1 MPSLNRGRAIARFNE
16 GKQCFEDMKINS
28 LGETI
33 VLDMVNGGGKSF
45 LIQCLGQTIIPNS
58 TWQKD
63 WDFKAVF
70 DPANKNTVVH
80 CLTEWELDEG
90 MGYKYLLAGFCA
102 SKPNKITNSDGE
114 SNYGDFDKFSYIC
127 LYNSPN
133 ENDIFNI
140 PLVEKDENN
149 SKKRMSLQDLKKY
162 LKGIKGDGY
171 YVELPDKARDYKKR
185 LAQYNI
191 TNAEWELIRG
201 VNADEKYVATYLRT
215 FSTSEKF
222 ILKFLIPKI
231 EECNANRV
239 DVEYRDS
246 EELARDLLNIRELM
260 DDLIKKKGQARE
272 YDKILSFVEL
282 VARKLTEIKDKYV
295 ERDALYIEIKKS
307 IAFLEQK
314 IVELKKASD
323 EVSENI
329 EREEKLFKQNTINLK
344 AIEIYDI
351 EQSLADNNV
360 KFNNQEKRVG
370 ELNIVLQKESK
381 KLLIKKK
388 ENVYHSIL
396 QDKAKKAECIKSIEA
411 LEFSNTELLAERNSI
426 GQKVKNYL
434 ANKINVSNVEIASIN
449 ENIIKAADQI
459 NTHTE
464 TTIKLRSE
472 ISSLERDIKRL
483 TKRKIDIQK
492 NMSGT
497 NFKIIENTSKDN
509 LTKIDME
516 ERLEKALVEKESL
529 KILKVQYEKDIN
541 EATTMIGT
549 LKVNKVKLEHD
560 LKDKNAI
567 LDEARMLY
575 ADIEE
580 YIAKYEKSDI
590 NVLDE
595 TIDKKLEGL
604 SEGNKMLSI
613 KISEITNL
621 ITSLKSNSLTLSK
634 DTEEVY
640 NTLKPKYSDA
650 ILGKDFL
657 AKLTTD
663 EKKYFISI
671 NELVPYAILLG
682 EREYRKFI
690 SDKTVLSNYF
700 GGAIPIIN
708 QDSLDNTVL
717 LPNGMTFT
725 SKDVDFFVNAD
736 EIARIKREKEIE
748 LSELQEEQSGL
759 VHNIEEVKKSSAIV
773 KSFIS
778 KFLNA
783 KTIEVLAAEVG
794 NIELVLK
801 KNEKDTE
808 EYTKLEISI
817 TANMIENKKQTE
829 NTEDLIDTLKNQII
843 EIDKYIELQNQYIA
857 ANDEIKSMGK
867 EKECKS
873 DELISEQRLLTELNI
888 GKNILDDKIRTMDR
902 TVGNLKDEIDK
913 ISFVD
918 SNDDEVIKDAEYT
931 YLKGE
936 LKATIDR
943 FNGINSNLKGLEEEI
958 QSCKVRIEGLKNN
971 IEQDGISLDE
981 LDHITLEFT
990 NNSNEVIAEIQ
1001 IYVDNLGIELQK
1013 ENNILLEYEK
1023 EIRSL
1028 SDRYKEKIK
1037 QLKEEKDTIYLD
1049 IKKFIQGYL
1058 NDINPKEKMK
1068 EIKSII
1074 RDSEKK
1080 ISQFKII
1087 KNDLEKELQF
1097 QKDCKGE
1104 FSIIAKDIDVDL
1116 EIDDISLDR
1125 VRSSKEIEKAVS
1137 NIKNSINS
1145 KKHFYKADIVKGN
1158 ALVNY
1163 MQGFN
1168 EILEELAKIPNDVA
1182 NLETTITNLIGKDI
1196 SEDKEC
1202 LLKLIKQEQIR
1213 LDDDIKSLELQE
1225 EKFVTLCIQ
1234 QSENILRDIKKL
1246 ADLSVIEI
1254 NGIRQE
1260 MIKVNLT
1267 KLEDDIAKEK
1277 MKNYIEYLI
1286 NGSGEYEDDNERRNQ
1301 LSKGLTIEKLFQ
1313 QIIKPIKASSIELY
1327 KLEDINNMEVNS
1339 WLNWDRAYGSKGQ
1352 TNGMYISVLI
1362 CLISYL
1368 RKLYTSSTDK
1378 SKKVIILDNPFS
1390 GTTSEIIWLPILKL
1404 LKENNVQLWAFG
1416 FEIKTQLSNCFNVRY
1431 FLKKEPGVGYEKI
1444 IVAKFKSNADTGSL
1458 GYDVL
1463 TGKKIEYTQQ
1473 TSF

>member
-45 LIQCLGQTIIPNS
+45 LIQCLGQTVIPNS

-63 WDFKAVF
+63 WDFKAVLE
-70 DPANKNTVVH
+70 PSNKNTVVH

-127 LYNSPN
+127 LYNSHN

-149 SKKRMSLQDLKKY
+149 SEKRMSLQDLKKY

-171 YVELPDKARDYKKR
+171 YVEIPDKARDYKKR

-215 FSTSEKF
+215 FPTSEKF

-260 DDLIKKKGQARE
+260 DDLIKKKGQAKE

-295 ERDALYIEIKKS
+295 ERDTLYIEIKKS
-307 IAFLEQK
+307 IAFLENK

-323 EVSENI
+323 DVAEKI
-329 EREEKLFKQNTINLK
+329 AREEKSFKQNTINLK
-344 AIEIYDI
+344 AVEIYDI
-351 EQSLADNNV
+351 EQALADNNV
-360 KFNNQEKRVG
+360 KYNTQGKKVSEFNKN
-370 ELNIVLQKESK
+370 LQKEAR
-381 KLLIKKK
+381 KLLLKKK

-396 QDKAKKAECIKSIEA
+396 QDRAKKAESIKSIEA
-411 LEFSNTELLAERNSI
+411 LELSNTELLTERNSI

-434 ANKINVSNVEIASIN
+434 ANKINISNVEIASIN
-449 ENIIKAADQI
+449 ENIIKVADQV
-459 NTHTE
+459 NAHTE

-472 ISSLERDIKRL
+472 ITSLERDIKRL
-483 TKRKIDIQK
+483 AKRKIDIQK

-497 NFKIIENTSKDN
+497 NFKIIENTSKDK
-509 LTKIDME
+509 LAKIDME

-529 KILKVQYEKDIN
+529 KNLKVQYEKDIN
-541 EATTMIGT
+541 EATTMVGA
-549 LKVNKVKLEHD
+549 LKVNRVKLEHD
-560 LKDKNAI
+560 LKDKNVI
-567 LDEARMLY
+567 LDESRMLY
-575 ADIEE
+575 AKIEE
-580 YIAKYEKSDI
+580 YIVKYEEQDI

-595 TIDKKLEGL
+595 NIDKVLEKLLERDKIL
-604 SEGNKMLSI
+604 STKI
-613 KISEITNL
+613 KEIENL
-621 ITSLKSNSLTLSK
+621 IISLKNNSLTLSK
-634 DTEEVY
+634 DTQEVY
-640 NTLKPKYSDA
+640 NILKPKYPDA

-657 AKLTTD
+657 AKLTTE

-690 SDKTVLSNYF
+690 SDKIILSNYF

-708 QDSLDNTVL
+708 QDSLDKTAL
-717 LPNGMTFT
+717 LPNGITFT
-725 SKDVDFFVNAD
+725 SKDVDFFANAD
-736 EIARIKREKEIE
+736 EIARIKREKENE
-748 LSELQEEQSGL
+748 LSKLQEDYSDL
-759 VHNIEEVKKSSAIV
+759 VQNMEEARKNSAIV

-778 KFLNA
+778 KFSNF
-783 KTIEVLAAEVG
+783 KTIEVLATEAA
-794 NIELVLK
+794 NLELALK
-801 KNEKDTE
+801 KNKKDTE
-808 EYTKLEISI
+808 EYTKLETSI
-817 TANMIENKKQTE
+817 TTDMIENKKQTQ
-829 NTEDLIDTLKNQII
+829 NTEDLIDTLKSQII
-843 EIDKYIELQNQYIA
+843 ELDKYIELQKQYIA
-857 ANDEIKSMGK
+857 ANNEIESMGK

-873 DELISEQRLLTELNI
+873 EELISEQRLLTELNVK
-888 GKNILDDKIRTMDR
+888 KNVLDSDIRTIDR
-902 TVGNLKDEIDK
+902 TVTNLKDEIDK

-918 SNDDEVIKDAEYT
+918 SNDDEVIEDGEYT

-936 LKATIDR
+936 LKATIAR
-943 FNGINSNLKGLEEEI
+943 FNGINSNLKELEEEI
-958 QSCKVRIEGLKNN
+958 QSCEERIEGLKNN
-971 IEQDGISLDE
+971 IEQDGLSLDE
-981 LDHITLEFT
+981 LNHITLEFT
-990 NNSNEVIAEIQ
+990 KNSNEIITEMQ
-1001 IYVDNLGIELQK
+1001 IYVDSLTLELEK
-1013 ENNILLEYEK
+1013 EKDILNGYEK
-1023 EIRSL
+1023 EIHSL
-1028 SDRYKEKIK
+1028 SGRYKEKIEE
-1037 QLKEEKDTIYLD
+1037 LENEKDTKYLD
-1049 IKKFIQGYL
+1049 IRSGIEESL
-1058 NDINPKEKMK
+1058 NGVNPKEKMK
-1068 EIKSII
+1068 EIKII
-1074 RDSEKK
+1074 ISDSKKK
-1080 ISQFKII
+1080 ISQLEII
-1087 KNDLEKELQF
+1087 KNKLEKELQD
-1097 QKDCKGE
+1097 QKDCKSE
-1104 FSIIAKDIDVDL
+1104 FNIISKDIDVDL
-1116 EIDDISLDR
+1116 EIDDIPLDK
-1125 VRSSKEIEKAVS
+1125 VRYYKEIEKAVS

-1145 KKHFYKADIVKGN
+1145 KKHLYKADIVKGN
-1158 ALVNY
+1158 TLINY

-1168 EILEELAKIPNDVA
+1168 EILEELEKIPNDIA
-1182 NLETTITNLIGKDI
+1182 NLEITITNLIGKDI

-1246 ADLSVIEI
+1246 SNLSVIEI
-1254 NGIRQE
+1254 NGTRQE
-1260 MIKVNLT
+1260 MIKVNLA

-1286 NGSGEYEDDNERRNQ
+1286 NGYGEYEDDNERRNQ

-1339 WLNWDRAYGSKGQ
+1339 WLTWDKAYGSKGQ

-1444 IVAKFKSNADTGSL
+1444 IVAKFKSDADIGNL

-1463 TGKKIEYTQQ
+1463 TGKKIEHNQQ
-1473 TSF
+1473 TLF

>member
-45 LIQCLGQTIIPNS
+45 LIQCLGQTVIPNS

-63 WDFKAVF
+63 WDFKAVLE
-70 DPANKNTVVH
+70 PSNKNTVVH

-102 SKPNKITNSDGE
+102 SKPSKMISSDGE
-114 SNYGDFDKFSYIC
+114 SNYGDFDRFSYIC

-140 PLVEKDENN
+140 PLVEKNDNN
-149 SKKRMSLQDLKKY
+149 TEKRMSLQDLKKY
-162 LKGIKGDGY
+162 LKGIKGDSY
-171 YVELPDKARDYKKR
+171 YVEIADKARDYKKR

-215 FSTSEKF
+215 FPTSEKF

-260 DDLIKKKGQARE
+260 DDLIKKKGQAKE

-295 ERDALYIEIKKS
+295 ERDTLYIEIKKS
-307 IAFLEQK
+307 ITFLEQK
-314 IVELKKASD
+314 IVELTKASN
-323 EVSENI
+323 EVAENTA
-329 EREEKLFKQNTINLK
+329 REEKSFKQNTINFK
-344 AIEIYDI
+344 AIEIYNI

-360 KFNNQEKRVG
+360 KYNTQEKKVS
-370 ELNIVLQKESK
+370 ELNKDLQKESK

-396 QDKAKKAECIKSIEA
+396 QDKAKKAECIKSIEG
-411 LEFSNTELLAERNSI
+411 LELSNTELLTERNSI

-434 ANKINVSNVEIASIN
+434 ANRINVSNVEIASYQDNIN
-449 ENIIKAADQI
+449 KTNDKI
-459 NTHTE
+459 NMHTK
-464 TTIKLRSE
+464 TTIKL
-472 ISSLERDIKRL
+472 ISRIDSLERDIKKL
-483 TKRKIDIQK
+483 TKKKAEIQK

-497 NFKIIENTSKDN
+497 NFKIIENTSKDK
-509 LTKIDME
+509 LAKIDIE
-516 ERLEKALVEKESL
+516 EKLEKALVEKESL
-529 KILKVQYEKDIN
+529 KNLKSQYEKEIN
-541 EATTMIGT
+541 EATTMVND
-549 LKVNKVKLEHD
+549 LKINKVTLEHD

-567 LDEARMLY
+567 LDEARTLY
-575 ADIEE
+575 SKIEE

-590 NVLDE
+590 DVLDE
-595 TIDKKLEGL
+595 TIDKRLEEL
-604 SEGNKMLSI
+604 LESDKVLSI
-613 KISEITNL
+613 KISEIKNL
-621 ITSLKSNSLTLSK
+621 IISLKSNSLTLSK
-634 DTEEVY
+634 DTEDVY
-640 NTLKPKYSDA
+640 NILKPKYPDV

-657 AKLTTD
+657 SKLTKD

-690 SDKTVLSNYF
+690 SDKTILSNYF

-708 QDSLDNTVL
+708 QDSLDKTAL
-717 LPNGMTFT
+717 LPNGVTFT

-748 LSELQEEQSGL
+748 LSTLKEEQAGL
-759 VHNIEEVKKSSAIV
+759 ADNIEEVRKSSTIV

-778 KFLNA
+778 KFSNS
-783 KTIEVLAAEVG
+783 KTIEVLATKVG
-794 NIELVLK
+794 NIELALK

-808 EYTKLEISI
+808 EYTKLENSI
-817 TANMIENKKQTE
+817 KVDMLKNQKQTE
-829 NTEDLIDTLKNQII
+829 NIEDLIESLKRQLT
-843 EIDKYIELQNQYIA
+843 EIDKYIELQKQFIA
-857 ANDEIKSMGK
+857 ANDEIESMDK

-873 DELISEQRLLTELNI
+873 GELRSEERLLTELNME
-888 GKNILDDKIRTMDR
+888 KNILDDKIRANDR
-902 TVGNLKDEIDK
+902 TLGNLKDEMDK
-913 ISFVD
+913 ISFID
-918 SNDDEVIKDAEYT
+918 PNDDEVIKDTEYT

-943 FNGINSNLKGLEEEI
+943 FNGVNSNLKGLEEEI
-958 QSCKVRIEGLKNN
+958 QFCNRRIEGLKNN
-971 IEQDGISLDE
+971 IEQDGLSLNE
-981 LDHITLEFT
+981 LKHITLEFT
-990 NNSNEVIAEIQ
+990 KNSNEVIVEIQ
-1001 IYVDNLGIELQK
+1001 RYVDSLTLELEKQK
-1013 ENNILLEYEK
+1013 EILNGYEK
-1023 EIRSL
+1023 EIHSL
-1028 SDRYKEKIK
+1028 SGRYKDKIEELENEKNTKYSDIRAGI
-1037 QLKEEKDTIYLD
+1037 EE
-1049 IKKFIQGYL
+1049 YL
-1058 NDINPKEKMK
+1058 NGVNPKEKMK
-1068 EIKSII
+1068 EIKNILS
-1074 RDSEKK
+1074 DTEKK
-1080 ISQFKII
+1080 ISQFKITRN
-1087 KNDLEKELQF
+1087 KLEIELQV
-1097 QKDCKGE
+1097 QKDCKSE
-1104 FSIIAKDIDVDL
+1104 FSIISKDIDVDL
-1116 EIDDISLDR
+1116 EIDDVPLDK
-1125 VRSSKEIEKAVS
+1125 VRSSKEIEKTVF

-1145 KKHFYKADIVKGN
+1145 KKHIYKADIAKGN

-1168 EILEELAKIPNDVA
+1168 EILEELAKIPNDVV

-1196 SEDKEC
+1196 SENKEC
-1202 LLKLIKQEQIR
+1202 LLKLIKEEQIR
-1213 LDDDIKSLELQE
+1213 LEDDIKSLELQE

-1254 NGIRQE
+1254 NGVRQE

-1267 KLEDDIAKEK
+1267 KLGDDIAKEK

-1286 NGSGEYEDDNERRNQ
+1286 NGSGEYQDDNERRNQ
-1301 LSKGLTIEKLFQ
+1301 LSKGLTVEKLFQ

-1327 KLEDINNMEVNS
+1327 KLEDINNTEVNS
-1339 WLNWDRAYGSKGQ
+1339 WLTWDRAYGSKGQ

-1444 IVAKFKSNADTGSL
+1444 IVAEFKSNADTGSL

-1463 TGKKIEYTQQ
+1463 TGKKMEYTQQ

>member
-45 LIQCLGQTIIPNS
+45 LIQCLGQTVIPNS

-63 WDFKAVF
+63 WDFKAVLE
-70 DPANKNTVVH
+70 PSNKNTVVH

-102 SKPNKITNSDGE
+102 SKPSKMINSDGE
-114 SNYGDFDKFSYIC
+114 SNYGEFDRFSYMC

-140 PLVEKDENN
+140 PLVEKNDNN
-149 SKKRMSLQDLKKY
+149 TEKRMSLQDLKKY

-171 YVELPDKARDYKKR
+171 YVEIPDKARDYKKR

-215 FSTSEKF
+215 FPTSEKF

-260 DDLIKKKGQARE
+260 DDLIKKKGQAKE
-272 YDKILSFVEL
+272 YDKILNFVEL

-295 ERDALYIEIKKS
+295 ERDTLYIEIKKS

-314 IVELKKASD
+314 IVELTKASN
-323 EVSENI
+323 EVAENTA
-329 EREEKLFKQNTINLK
+329 REEKSLKQNTINFK

-351 EQSLADNNV
+351 EQSIDNNKA
-360 KFNNQEKRVG
+360 KFNIQDKKVDNLKEG
-370 ELNIVLQKESK
+370 LQKESK

-388 ENVYHSIL
+388 ENVYQSIL
-396 QDKAKKAECIKSIEA
+396 QDKAKKAECIKAIEA
-411 LEFSNTELLAERNSI
+411 LELSNTDLLAERNSI

-434 ANKINVSNVEIASIN
+434 ANKINVSKVNVARTK
-449 ENIIKAADQI
+449 ENIIKATNQI

-464 TTIKLRSE
+464 IIITLKGE

-483 TKRKIDIQK
+483 TRKKAEIQK
-492 NMSGT
+492 NMSKI
-497 NFKIIENTSKDN
+497 NLKIIENTSKDK
-509 LTKIDME
+509 LAKIDIE
-516 ERLEKALVEKESL
+516 ERLKKALVKKESL
-529 KILKVQYEKDIN
+529 KNLKAQHEKEIN
-541 EATTMIGT
+541 EARTMISD
-549 LKVNKVKLEHD
+549 LKVAKVNLEYA
-560 LKDKNAI
+560 LKEKNAI
-567 LDEARMLY
+567 FDEARTLY
-575 ADIEE
+575 SNIEE
-580 YIAKYEKSDI
+580 YIAKYEKQDI

-595 TIDKKLEGL
+595 TIDKRLEEL
-604 SEGNKMLSI
+604 LESEKILSI
-613 KISEITNL
+613 KISEIKNL
-621 ITSLKSNSLTLSK
+621 IISLKSNSLTLSK
-634 DTEEVY
+634 DTQEVY
-640 NTLKPKYSDA
+640 NILKPKYPDA
-650 ILGKDFL
+650 ILGKEFL

-708 QDSLDNTVL
+708 QDSLDKTVL

-725 SKDVDFFVNAD
+725 SKEVDFFVNAD
-736 EIARIKREKEIE
+736 EIARIKREKENE
-748 LSELQEEQSGL
+748 LSKLQEEQAGL
-759 VHNIEEVKKSSAIV
+759 VHNIDEVKKNSAIV

-778 KFLNA
+778 KFSNA
-783 KTIEVLAAEVG
+783 KTIEVLATEVG
-794 NIELVLK
+794 NIESALK
-801 KNEKDTE
+801 KNEKDKE
-808 EYTKLEISI
+808 VYTKLETSI
-817 TANMIENKKQTE
+817 NADMIENKKQTE
-829 NTEDLIDTLKNQII
+829 NVEDLIDTLKSQII
-843 EIDKYIELQNQYIA
+843 EIDKYIELQKQFIA
-857 ANDEIKSMGK
+857 ANDETESMCK

-873 DELISEQRLLTELNI
+873 EELISEQRLLTEFNME
-888 GKNILDDKIRTMDR
+888 KNILEDNIRAMDR
-902 TVGNLKDEIDK
+902 TVSKLKDEMDD
-913 ISFVD
+913 ISFVFT
-918 SNDDEVIKDAEYT
+918 NDDEVIQDAEYT

-943 FNGINSNLKGLEEEI
+943 YNGANSNLKALEEEI
-958 QSCKVRIEGLKNN
+958 QSCKERIESSKNN
-971 IEQDGISLDE
+971 IEQDGLSLDE
-981 LDHITLEFT
+981 LKHITLEFT
-990 NNSNEVIAEIQ
+990 KNSNEVIAEIQ
-1001 IYVDNLGIELQK
+1001 SYVDNLSLELQK
-1013 ENNILLEYEK
+1013 ENDVLLEYEK

-1028 SDRYKEKIK
+1028 SDRYNEKIK
-1037 QLKEEKDTIYLD
+1037 QLKDEKDTIYLD
-1049 IKKFIQGYL
+1049 IRKCIQEYL
-1058 NDINPKEKMK
+1058 NGVSPKEKMK

-1074 RDSEKK
+1074 SDSEKK
-1080 ISQFKII
+1080 ISQFKITRN
-1087 KNDLEKELQF
+1087 KLEIELQV
-1097 QKDCKGE
+1097 QKDCKRE
-1104 FSIIAKDIDVDL
+1104 FSIISKDIDVDL
-1116 EIDDISLDR
+1116 EIDDELLDK
-1125 VRSSKEIEKAVS
+1125 VRSSKEIEKAVF
-1137 NIKNSINS
+1137 NIKSSINS
-1145 KKHFYKADIVKGN
+1145 KKHIYKADIAKGN
-1158 ALVNY
+1158 TLVNY

-1168 EILEELAKIPNDVA
+1168 EILEELSKIPNNVVDI
-1182 NLETTITNLIGKDI
+1182 ETTIANLIGKDI

-1202 LLKLIKQEQIR
+1202 LLKLIKEEQIR
-1213 LDDDIKSLELQE
+1213 LEDDIKSLELQE

-1254 NGIRQE
+1254 NGVRQE

-1267 KLEDDIAKEK
+1267 KLDDDIAKEK

-1286 NGSGEYEDDNERRNQ
+1286 NGSGEYQDDNERRNQ
-1301 LSKGLTIEKLFQ
+1301 LSKGLTVEKLFQ

-1327 KLEDINNMEVNS
+1327 KLEDINNTEVNS
-1339 WLNWDRAYGSKGQ
+1339 WLTWDRAYGSKGQ

-1444 IVAKFKSNADTGSL
+1444 IVAEFKSNADTGSL

-1463 TGKKIEYTQQ
+1463 TGKKMEYTQQ

>member
-70 DPANKNTVVH
+70 DAANRNTVVH

-149 SKKRMSLQDLKKY
+149 SKKRMSLQELKKY
-162 LKGIKGDGY
+162 LKAIKGDGY
-171 YVELPDKARDYKKR
+171 YVEIPDKARDYKKR

-215 FSTSEKF
+215 FPTSEKF

-260 DDLIKKKGQARE
+260 DGLIKKKGQSKE

-295 ERDALYIEIKKS
+295 ERDSLYIEIKKS
-307 IAFLEQK
+307 IDFLEQK
-314 IVELKKASD
+314 IVELKKAFD
-323 EVSENI
+323 EVAENT
-329 EREEKLFKQNTINLK
+329 EGKEKSLKQNTINFK

-351 EQSLADNNV
+351 EQSLADNNT
-360 KFNNQEKRVG
+360 KFKIQDKKVNRLKES
-370 ELNIVLQKESK
+370 LQKESK

-411 LEFSNTELLAERNSI
+411 LKLSNTELLAERNSI

-434 ANKINVSNVEIASIN
+434 ANEINSLDGVIVSIE
-449 ENIIKAADQI
+449 ENIIKVTDQI
-459 NTHTE
+459 GIHTK
-464 TTIKLRSE
+464 TTIKL
-472 ISSLERDIKRL
+472 IGQIDSLERSIKTL
-483 TKRKIDIQK
+483 IKKKTDIQK
-492 NMSGT
+492 KMSGT
-497 NFKIIENTSKDN
+497 SFKIIENTSKDK
-509 LTKIDME
+509 LAKIDME
-516 ERLEKALVEKESL
+516 ERLEKALIEKDSL
-529 KILKVQYEKDIN
+529 KNLKVQYEKEIN
-541 EATTMIGT
+541 EARTMISN
-549 LKVNKVKLEHD
+549 LKINKVNLKHE
-560 LKDKNAI
+560 LKDQNAI
-567 LDEARMLY
+567 LDEARTLY
-575 ADIEE
+575 AEIEE

-595 TIDKKLEGL
+595 TIDKKLEEL
-604 SEGNKMLSI
+604 LESNKMLSI

-621 ITSLKSNSLTLSK
+621 IISLKSNSLTLSK

-640 NTLKPKYSDA
+640 NILKPKYPDV

-682 EREYRKFI
+682 EREYRKFT

-708 QDSLDNTVL
+708 QDSLDNTAL

-736 EIARIKREKEIE
+736 EIARIKREKENE
-748 LSELQEEQSGL
+748 LTKLQEEQASL
-759 VHNIEEVKKSSAIV
+759 VRNIEEVKKSSIIV

-783 KTIEVLAAEVG
+783 KTIEVLAAEVR
-794 NIELVLK
+794 NIELVLN

-808 EYTKLEISI
+808 EYTKLETSI
-817 TANMIENKKQTE
+817 TADMIDNKKQTE
-829 NTEDLIDTLKNQII
+829 NTEDLIETLKSQIT
-843 EIDKYIELQNQYIA
+843 EIDKYIELQKQYIET
-857 ANDEIKSMGK
+857 NDGIESMGK
-867 EKECKS
+867 EKESKS
-873 DELISEQRLLTELNI
+873 EELISEQRLLTEFNME
-888 GKNILDDKIRTMDR
+888 KNILDDKIRANDR
-902 TVGNLKDEIDK
+902 TLRNLKDERDK
-913 ISFVD
+913 IYFVGP
-918 SNDDEVIKDAEYT
+918 NDDRVIKYTEYT
-931 YLKGE
+931 SLKGE

-943 FNGINSNLKGLEEEI
+943 VNGASSSLKGLEEEI
-958 QSCKVRIEGLKNN
+958 QSCNIRIEQSENN
-971 IEQDGISLDE
+971 IEQDGLSLDE
-981 LDHITLEFT
+981 LKYITLEFT
-990 NNSNEVIAEIQ
+990 KNSNEVIAEIQ
-1001 IYVDNLGIELQK
+1001 SYVDNLSSELQK
-1013 ENNILLEYEK
+1013 ENDVHLEYEK

-1028 SDRYKEKIK
+1028 SDKYKDKVE
-1037 QLKEEKDTIYLD
+1037 QLEDEKDTKYLD
-1049 IKKFIQGYL
+1049 IRNGIEEYL
-1058 NDINPKEKMK
+1058 NGVHPKEKMK

-1074 RDSEKK
+1074 SDTEKK
-1080 ISQFKII
+1080 ISQFKVTRQ
-1087 KNDLEKELQF
+1087 KLEKELQD
-1097 QKDCKGE
+1097 QKDCKSE
-1104 FSIIAKDIDVDL
+1104 FSIISKDIDVEL
-1116 EIDDISLDR
+1116 EIDDIPLNK
-1125 VRSSKEIEKAVS
+1125 VRSPKEIEKAVS

-1168 EILEELAKIPNDVA
+1168 EILEELVKIPNDVV
-1182 NLETTITNLIGKDI
+1182 NIETTITNLIGKDI

-1339 WLNWDRAYGSKGQ
+1339 WLTWDRAYGSKGQ

>member
-1 MPSLNRGRAIARFNE
+1 MPSLNRCRAIARFNE

-45 LIQCLGQTIIPNS
+45 LIQCLGQTVIPNS

-70 DPANKNTVVH
+70 EPSNKNTVVH

-102 SKPNKITNSDGE
+102 SRPNKMTNSDGE
-114 SNYGDFDKFSYIC
+114 SNYGDFDRFSYIC
-127 LYNSPN
+127 LYNSLN

-140 PLVEKDENN
+140 PLIEKDENGN
-149 SKKRMSLQDLKKY
+149 EKRMSLYDLKKY
-162 LKGIKGDGY
+162 LKSIKGDGY
-171 YVELPDKARDYKKR
+171 YTEIPEKAKNYKKR

-215 FSTSEKF
+215 FPTSEKF

-239 DVEYRDS
+239 DVEYRGS

-260 DDLIKKKGQARE
+260 DDLIKKKEQAKE
-272 YDKILSFVEL
+272 YDKILGFVEL

-295 ERDALYIEIKKS
+295 ERDTLYIEIKKS

-323 EVSENI
+323 EVAENI
-329 EREEKLFKQNTINLK
+329 AREEKSFKQNTINFK

-351 EQSLADNNV
+351 EQSLAVNNA
-360 KFNNQEKRVG
+360 KYHIQKKKVG
-370 ELNIVLQKESK
+370 ELNKDLQKESK

-396 QDKAKKAECIKSIEA
+396 QDKAKKAEYIKSIEA
-411 LEFSNTELLAERNSI
+411 LELSNTELLTERNSI

-434 ANKINVSNVEIASIN
+434 ANRINVLNGDIVSIE
-449 ENIIKAADQI
+449 ENIIKVTDQI
-459 NTHTE
+459 GSHTK
-464 TTIKLRSE
+464 TTIKL
-472 ISSLERDIKRL
+472 IGKIDSLERNIKTL
-483 TKRKIDIQK
+483 IKKKAEIQK

-497 NFKIIENTSKDN
+497 NFKIIENTSKDK
-509 LTKIDME
+509 LAKIDIE
-516 ERLEKALVEKESL
+516 ERLEKALIEKESL
-529 KILKVQYEKDIN
+529 KNLKVQYEKEID
-541 EATTMIGT
+541 EATTMISN
-549 LKVNKVKLEHD
+549 LRVNKVDLVHD

-567 LDEARMLY
+567 LDKARTLY
-575 ADIEE
+575 SKIEE
-580 YIAKYEKSDI
+580 YIAKYEEQDI

-595 TIDKKLEGL
+595 TIDKRLEESL
-604 SEGNKMLSI
+604 ESDKILSI
-613 KISEITNL
+613 KISEIKNL
-621 ITSLKSNSLTLSK
+621 IISLKSNSLTLSK
-634 DTEEVY
+634 DTQEVY
-640 NTLKPKYSDA
+640 NILKLKYPDA
-650 ILGKDFL
+650 ILGKDVL
-657 AKLTTD
+657 AKLPTD

-671 NELVPYAILLG
+671 NNLVPYAILLG

-708 QDSLDNTVL
+708 KDSLDKTAL

-748 LSELQEEQSGL
+748 LSKLEEEQAGL
-759 VHNIEEVKKSSAIV
+759 ADNIEAVKKSSTIV

-778 KFLNA
+778 KFSNS
-783 KTIEVLAAEVG
+783 KTIEALATEVA
-794 NIELVLK
+794 NIELALK

-808 EYTKLEISI
+808 EYTKLKTSI
-817 TANMIENKKQTE
+817 NLDMVNNQKQTE
-829 NTEDLIDTLKNQII
+829 NTEDLIDAFKSQLR

-857 ANDEIKSMGK
+857 ANNEIDSMGK
-867 EKECKS
+867 EKEGKS
-873 DELISEQRLLTELNI
+873 EKLISEQRLLTEFNME
-888 GKNILDDKIRTMDR
+888 KNILDHKIRANDR
-902 TVGNLKDEIDK
+902 TLRNLKDEMDK

-918 SNDDEVIKDAEYT
+918 ADDDEVIKDAEYT

-958 QSCKVRIEGLKNN
+958 QSCQRRIKELKNN
-971 IEQDGISLDE
+971 IEQDGLVLDE
-981 LDHITLEFT
+981 LNYITLEFT
-990 NNSNEVIAEIQ
+990 KNSNEVIAEIQ
-1001 IYVDNLGIELQK
+1001 RYVDNLSRELQK
-1013 ENNILLEYEK
+1013 EKDVLVEYGK

-1028 SDRYKEKIK
+1028 SDRYEEKTK
-1037 QLKEEKDTIYLD
+1037 QLKDEKDTIYLD
-1049 IKKFIQGYL
+1049 IKKFIEEYL
-1058 NDINPKEKMK
+1058 NGVSPKEKIK

-1074 RDSEKK
+1074 SDSEGK
-1080 ISQFKII
+1080 ISQFKTTR
-1087 KNDLEKELQF
+1087 KVLENELQA
-1097 QKDCKGE
+1097 QKDCKSE
-1104 FSIIAKDIDVDL
+1104 FVIISKDIDVDL
-1116 EIDDISLDR
+1116 EIDDIPLDK
-1125 VRSSKEIEKAVS
+1125 VRSSKEIQKAVS
-1137 NIKNSINS
+1137 NIKNSINN
-1145 KKHFYKADIVKGN
+1145 KKRIYRVEIEKGN
-1158 ALVNY
+1158 TLVNY

-1168 EILEELAKIPNDVA
+1168 EILEELGKISNDIV
-1182 NLETTITNLIGKDI
+1182 NLEAAITNLIGKDI
-1196 SEDKEC
+1196 KEDEEC
-1202 LLKLIKQEQIR
+1202 LFKLIKQEQIT

-1254 NGIRQE
+1254 NGARQE

-1267 KLEDDIAKEK
+1267 KLDEAIAKEK

-1286 NGSGEYEDDNERRNQ
+1286 NGSGEYEDDNERRNE
-1301 LSKGLTIEKLFQ
+1301 LSKGLTVEKLFQ

-1416 FEIKTQLSNCFNVRY
+1416 FEIKAQLSNCFNVRY

-1444 IVAKFKSNADTGSL
+1444 IVAKFKSKSDIENL

-1463 TGKKIEYTQQ
+1463 TGKKIEYIQETLI
-1473 TSF
+1473 